1 MRDTNLI
8 LTDAAVA
15 ADAFSANALDLDGTP
30 AEGIWLQFVITRN
43 HTDADETLAITV
55 YGKDTNAA
63 WALDTTVT
71 PLAYVGKTIVHADV
85 ANGATIIRYALV
97 QTKLNFIKAYYDVGG
112 TTPSWTI
119 VCAVV
124 PGPDQKQTAAL
135 A

>member
-1 MRDTNLI
+1 MRDTNAL

-15 ADAFSANALDLDGTP
+15 ADAFSASAIALDGTP
-30 AEGIWLQFVITRN
+30 TAGVWLQFVITRN
-43 HTDADETLAITV
+43 HTDADETLDITV
-55 YGKDTNAA
+55 YGKDTDAA

-71 PLAYVGKTIVHADV
+71 PLVFVGKQIVHADI
-85 ANGATIIRYALV
+85 ANGATIVRYTLV
-97 QTKLNFIKAYYDVGG
+97 QTKLNYIKPYYNVGG

-124 PGPDQKQTAAL
+124 SGPDQKQTAVL